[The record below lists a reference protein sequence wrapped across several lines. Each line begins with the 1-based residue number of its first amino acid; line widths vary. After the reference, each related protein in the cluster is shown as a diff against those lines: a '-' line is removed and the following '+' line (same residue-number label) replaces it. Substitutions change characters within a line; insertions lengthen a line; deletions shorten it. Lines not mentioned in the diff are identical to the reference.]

1 MIRVITEQNR
11 LRKLH
16 VCLTQVYIYIYI
28 YIVHAVSARTLLQS
42 FHLSIFCLL
51 GPPEYK

>member
-28 YIVHAVSARTLLQS
+28 YSACRVSQET
-42 FHLSIFCLL
+42 FTKLSL
-51 GPPEYK
+51 EYFLPSRSTRV